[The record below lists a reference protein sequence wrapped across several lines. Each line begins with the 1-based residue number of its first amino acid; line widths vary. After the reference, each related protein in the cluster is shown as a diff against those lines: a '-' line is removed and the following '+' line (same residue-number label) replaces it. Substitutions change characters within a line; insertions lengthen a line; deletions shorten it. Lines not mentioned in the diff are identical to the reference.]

1 MVNNVDNLALKALS
15 QALKLEREGREFY
28 LKAATMSFDE
38 KGKAM
43 FLSLADDEQKHA
55 DMVTR
60 QLHAIEGEGAY
71 VVLPLGNVPDIDLH
85 AKLFPPDPN
94 RIERKIGSDPTEI
107 DALHVALEMEIK
119 SYDLYRLAARG
130 ATDEAGRQMYQ
141 WLTSAE
147 MTHFNLLMSNY
158 ESIISGGS
166 WV

>member
-1 MVNNVDNLALKALS
+1 MESNPALGALS

-28 LKAATMSFDE
+28 IKAAGMSFDD

-55 DMVTR
+55 DMIAR
-60 QLHAIEGEGAY
+60 QLHSIEGGGVY
-71 VVLPLGNVPDIDLH
+71 VLLPLGNVPGIDLE
-85 AKLFPPDPN
+85 AKLFPPDP
-94 RIERKIGSDPTEI
+94 RKIEKRIGPEPTEI

-147 MTHFNLLMSNY
+147 MTHFNLLMLNY
-158 ESIISGGS
+158 ESIASGGG

>member
-1 MVNNVDNLALKALS
+1 MVDNLVLKALS

-28 LKAATMSFDE
+28 LKAATMSFGE

-55 DMVTR
+55 DMIAR
-60 QLHAIEGEGAY
+60 QLHSIEGGGVY
-71 VVLPLGNVPDIDLH
+71 VLLPLGNVPGIDLE
-85 AKLFPPDPN
+85 AKLFPPDP
-94 RIERKIGSDPTEI
+94 RKIEKRIGPEPTEI
-107 DALHVALEMEIK
+107 DALHVALEMEIR

-141 WLTSAE
+141 WLASAE

>member
-1 MVNNVDNLALKALS
+1 MDRNPALGALS

-28 LKAATMSFDE
+28 IKAAGMSFDE

-55 DMVTR
+55 EMITR

-71 VVLPLGNVPDIDLH
+71 VLLPLGNVPDIDLD
-85 AKLFPPDPN
+85 AKLFPPDP
-94 RIERKIGSDPTEI
+94 RKIERKIGSDPTEV
-107 DALHVALEMEIK
+107 DVLHVALEMEIK

-130 ATDEAGRQMYQ
+130 APDEAGRQMYQ

-158 ESIISGGS
+158 EAIISGGS